1 MEKYKKR
8 LDEEQWGE
16 LYNKEQAKNETLPAF
31 YIDTE

>member
-16 LYNKEQAKNETLPAF
+16 LYIKSRQSRLLME
-31 YIDTE
+31 Y